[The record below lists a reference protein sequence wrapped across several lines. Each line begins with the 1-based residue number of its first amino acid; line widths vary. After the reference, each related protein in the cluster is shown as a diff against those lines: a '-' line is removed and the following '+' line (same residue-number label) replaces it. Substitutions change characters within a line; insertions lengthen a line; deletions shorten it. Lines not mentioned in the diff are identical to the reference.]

1 MKERRLGR
9 SALSVSEIC
18 LGTMTF
24 GSMAD
29 ERASLEILDRSFD
42 AGVNFLDV
50 AEIYPVPPDRK
61 WAGASEEIVGKW
73 MRDKPRDSLFVAT
86 KIAGPGGGWFQTPVR
101 GGHTGL
107 DRHSVERAL
116 DASLQK
122 LGTDYVDLY
131 QTHWPDRILPV
142 EEQMEA
148 LDRAVRSGK
157 VRAIGCSNE
166 SAYGLTKT
174 LWASESLGTARHE
187 TIQNNFSLLNRR
199 FEDALS
205 EVCREEKVSLL
216 PYSPLAGG
224 VLSGKYQNGAWP
236 KPARFTYY
244 REHSPRT
251 KFMTERFVNERSL
264 ETVAQLMG
272 IAEQAGMS
280 VVTLAIA
287 WTLAHPFVGSTII
300 GATTAG
306 QLQDALAAADTSL
319 SPEVRAECDRITR
332 AIPYPLG

>member
-29 ERASLEILDRSFD
+29 EAESHAILDRAFD

-50 AEIYPVPPDRK
+50 AEIYPVPPNTR
-61 WAGASEEIVGKW
+61 WAGASEEIVGRW
-73 MRDKPRDSLFVAT
+73 LRDKKRDAVFVAT

-116 DASLQK
+116 DASLQR

-131 QTHWPDRILPV
+131 QTHWPDRLLPI

-148 LDRAVRSGK
+148 LDRAVQAGK
-157 VRAIGCSNE
+157 VRVLGCSNE
-166 SAYGLTKT
+166 SAYGLTRS
-174 LWASESLGTARHE
+174 LWASSVRGFARHE
-187 TIQNNFSLLNRR
+187 TIQNNFSLINRR

-205 EVCREEKVSLL
+205 EVCREERVSLL

-224 VLSGKYQNGAWP
+224 VLSGKYQSEPWP
-236 KPARFTYY
+236 DGARFTFY
-244 REHSPRT
+244 REHDART
-251 KFMTERFVNERSL
+251 KFMTERFVNARSL
-264 ETVAQLMG
+264 ESTARLAA
-272 IAEQAGMS
+272 IAADAGLS

-287 WTLAHPFVGSTII
+287 WTLTHPFVGSTII
-300 GATTAG
+300 GATRSA
-306 QLQDALAAADTSL
+306 QLDDVLAAADTTL
-319 SPEVRAECDRITR
+319 PADVLAQCDRVTR
-332 AIPYPLG
+332 EIPYPLG

>member
-29 ERASLEILDRSFD
+29 ESESLAILNRAYD
-42 AGVNFLDV
+42 AGVTFFDV
-50 AEIYPVPPDRK
+50 AEIYPVPPDTK

-73 MRDKPRDSLFVAT
+73 LRDKPRDSVFVAT
-86 KIAGPGGGWFQTPVR
+86 KIAGPGGGWFQTPIR

-107 DRHSVERAL
+107 DRHSVERAIE
-116 DASLQK
+116 ASLQK

-131 QTHWPDRILPV
+131 QTHWPDRVLPID
-142 EEQMEA
+142 EQMEA
-148 LDRAVRSGK
+148 LDRAVQAGK
-157 VRAIGCSNE
+157 VRVIGCSNE

-174 LWASESLGTARHE
+174 LWASDKRCVARHE

-199 FEDALS
+199 FEDGLS

-216 PYSPLAGG
+216 AYSPLAGG
-224 VLSGKYQNGAWP
+224 VLSGKYQNGAFP
-236 KPARFTYY
+236 EPARFTYY
-244 REHSPRT
+244 RDHSPRT

-264 ETVAQLMG
+264 ETTAQLMQVAEKAG
-272 IAEQAGMS
+272 IS
-280 VVTLAIA
+280 VVTLSIA
-287 WTLAHPFVGSTII
+287 WTLTHPFVGATII
-300 GATTAG
+300 GATSVG
-306 QLQDALAAADTSL
+306 QLDDNLAAADTTL
-319 SPEVRAECDRITR
+319 SPEILAACDGITR

>member
-29 ERASLEILDRSFD
+29 EANSLAILDRAYD
-42 AGVNFLDV
+42 AGVNFIDV
-50 AEIYPVPPDRK
+50 AEIYPVPPDTK

-73 MRDKPRDSLFVAT
+73 LRDKPRDSVFVAT

-107 DRHSVERAL
+107 DRHSIERAIE
-116 DASLQK
+116 ASLYK

-131 QTHWPDRILPV
+131 QTHWPDRVLPID
-142 EEQMEA
+142 EQMEA
-148 LDRAVRSGK
+148 LDRAVQAGK
-157 VRAIGCSNE
+157 VRVLGCSNE

-174 LWASESLGTARHE
+174 LWSSDKRCCARHE

-199 FEDALS
+199 FEDGLS

-216 PYSPLAGG
+216 PYSPLGGG
-224 VLSGKYQNGAWP
+224 VLSGKYQNGAFP
-236 KPARFTYY
+236 EGARFTYY
-244 REHSPRT
+244 RDHNPRT
-251 KFMTERFVNERSL
+251 KFMTDRFVNEASL
-264 ETVAQLMG
+264 ETTAQLTAVAEKAG
-272 IAEQAGMS
+272 IS

-287 WTLAHPFVGSTII
+287 WTLTHPFVGSTII
-300 GATTAG
+300 GATTAD
-306 QLQDALAAADTSL
+306 QLGSSLAAADTTL
-319 SPEVRAECDRITR
+319 SPEVLAECDRITR